1 MRTILF
7 TGKGGVGKTTVA
19 AATALRC
26 AEELRRG
33 SAPGRAGA
41 RPAGASTAR
50 VAIMSTDPAHSLAD
64 SFDCDLDSSF
74 AEVAPGVVATQM
86 DATARMEE
94 NWGEIRSYLREVF
107 QWAGLDEIEAEELSI
122 IPGLEEIFA
131 LSDITAIERS
141 GEFDVLIVDCAPTAE
156 TIRFLSLPDVLSWY
170 MDRAFPLSRRLTAT
184 LGPVVEKLA
193 AVPVAGDHVFGAV
206 ERMYRQLDDVRAL
219 LRDGERSSVR
229 LVVNPERMVIAEA
242 RRTYTYLSLFGYRTD
257 AVVVNRLFPEA
268 ITDPWFDR
276 WKDLQATH
284 LAEVLEGFDP
294 VPVLRAHLA
303 DTEVVGVERLA
314 ALGAELYADHEA
326 SAVLLH
332 DDPMRIERTPQGFV
346 LTLDLPFASRDNLE
360 ITRTPTELFCK
371 VGPYRRSVL
380 LPDSLRRLEIVR
392 AGLKHGRLSVRF
404 E

>member
-26 AEELRRG
+26 AEELRRIGGRGG
-33 SAPGRAGA
+33 SS
-41 RPAGASTAR
+41 ASRAR

-64 SFDCDLDSSF
+64 SFDVTLDSSF
-74 AEVAPGVVATQM
+74 TEVAPGVVATQM

-107 QWAGLDEIEAEELSI
+107 EWAGLDEVEAEELSI
-122 IPGLEEIFA
+122 VPGLEEIFA
-131 LSDITAIERS
+131 LSDIMAVERS
-141 GEFDVLIVDCAPTAE
+141 GDVDVLIVDCAPTAE

-170 MDRAFPLSRRLTAT
+170 MDRAFPLGRRLTAT
-184 LGPVVEKLA
+184 LGPMVERLA
-193 AVPVAGDHVFGAV
+193 AVPVANDGVFSAV
-206 ERMYRQLDDVRAL
+206 ERMYRQLDDVRTL

-229 LVVNPERMVIAEA
+229 LVVNPERMVISEA

-257 AVVVNRLFPEA
+257 AVVVNRLFPDA
-268 ITDPWFDR
+268 ITDPWFDH
-276 WKDLQATH
+276 WKDLQAAH
-284 LAEVLEGFDP
+284 LAEVIEGFDP

-303 DTEVVGVERLA
+303 DSEVVGVERLT
-314 ALGAELYADHEA
+314 ALGEELYRDHDA
-326 SAVLLH
+326 AAVLLH
-332 DDPMRIERTPQGFV
+332 HDPMRIERTDGGFV
-346 LTLDLPFASRDNLE
+346 LTLDLPFASRETLE
-360 ITRTPTELFCK
+360 VTRTPSELFCK

-392 AGLKHGRLSVRF
+392 AGLKDGRLRVRF
-404 E
+404 G

>member
-26 AEELRRG
+26 AEELRRIGGRGG
-33 SAPGRAGA
+33 SS
-41 RPAGASTAR
+41 ASRAR

-64 SFDCDLDSSF
+64 SFDVTLDSSF
-74 AEVAPGVVATQM
+74 TEVAPGVVATQM

-107 QWAGLDEIEAEELSI
+107 EWAGLDEVEAEELSI
-122 IPGLEEIFA
+122 VPGLEEIFA
-131 LSDITAIERS
+131 LSDIMAVERS
-141 GEFDVLIVDCAPTAE
+141 GDVDVLIVDCAPTAE

-170 MDRAFPLSRRLTAT
+170 MDRAFPLGRRLTAT
-184 LGPVVEKLA
+184 LGPMVERLA
-193 AVPVAGDHVFGAV
+193 AVPVANDGVFSAG
-206 ERMYRQLDDVRAL
+206 ERMYRQLDDVRTL

-229 LVVNPERMVIAEA
+229 LVVNPERMVISEA

-257 AVVVNRLFPEA
+257 AVVVNRLFPDA
-268 ITDPWFDR
+268 ITDPWFDH
-276 WKDLQATH
+276 WKDLQAAH
-284 LAEVLEGFDP
+284 LAEVIEGFDP

-303 DTEVVGVERLA
+303 DSEVVGVERLT
-314 ALGAELYADHEA
+314 ALGEELYRDHDA
-326 SAVLLH
+326 AAVLLH
-332 DDPMRIERTPQGFV
+332 HDPMRIERTDGGFV
-346 LTLDLPFASRDNLE
+346 LTLDLPFASRETLE
-360 ITRTPTELFCK
+360 VTRTPSELFCK

-392 AGLKHGRLSVRF
+392 AGLKDGRLRVRF
-404 E
+404 G